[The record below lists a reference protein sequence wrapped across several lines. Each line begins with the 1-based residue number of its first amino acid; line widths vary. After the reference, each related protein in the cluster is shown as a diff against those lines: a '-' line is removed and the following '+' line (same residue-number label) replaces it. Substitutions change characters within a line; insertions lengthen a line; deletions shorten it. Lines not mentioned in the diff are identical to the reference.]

1 MHGKLVGQGGNINT
15 AAANDELD
23 QPVPQ
28 TSGLGDDMDSVLQWT
43 GLNDVT
49 TDSQELLPLDW
60 PWLLGT

>member
-1 MHGKLVGQGGNINT
+1 MNAG
-15 AAANDELD
+15 AANDELD
-23 QPVPQ
+23 QPVTQ
-28 TSGLGDDMDSVLQWT
+28 SSGLGDDMDGVLQWT